1 MLPQPMSS
9 PFDKLSQRRVQFL
22 WIGGVLRKC
31 MLVADRF
38 WLFVKVK
45 VGSVQTLS
53 LPMERFS
60 PLAEQLVERRAAQP
74 RQFSHGRHSQVGSL
88 FSVTLR
94 YPVVC
99 RL

>member
-1 MLPQPMSS
+1 
-9 PFDKLSQRRVQFL
+9 
-22 WIGGVLRKC
+22 
-31 MLVADRF
+31 
-38 WLFVKVK
+38 
-45 VGSVQTLS
+45 
-53 LPMERFS
+53 MERFS